1 MKNIDTYLLNDEAM
15 QRFIVEGYLTLN
27 SDQPRE
33 YHDRIYSEL
42 EPLEETGPM
51 GHNNLL
57 PCVPDLRTMLNEP
70 RVVGALTSILGP
82 GYYLHFH
89 RHDHV
94 NYPDGAQPL
103 HKDGDNHSH
112 HAVDDLRRYHKTRYA
127 MLLYYPQDTPLEMG
141 PTGIVPRSQ
150 YVTRRAVDKLKK
162 LGDRHKSEIL
172 QEIRESMD
180 AQAFHGTNRFQ
191 RYAEM
196 EEEFIVRCPELIE
209 EIEQASA
216 PWEEAKIPLVGDAG
230 TVTIVHFDLVHGRYA
245 ANLVGK
251 QRHMVKFLF
260 SRNIEPTAPSWNHRS
275 ADWKDI
281 EQDCQAPVWRNVWSW
296 HLGSEDSTSS
306 TRSVEN
312 LSQLLLSPEDDIAI
326 GAAYELGSMG
336 TGLDVLWQQFIS
348 DDPEV
353 RSVAAYGI
361 VRAASRALPRLIEL
375 LETADP
381 GLQLRVI
388 DVIGDI
394 ALEAGSATST
404 LVSLSNSEDV
414 KVRRATFEALGMVT
428 QTDEVLAPDVV
439 AVLGKGL
446 DDEDAIVVR
455 NTTFAISRL
464 GAKASTD
471 SIIDQID
478 RNLSHWHHHVRG
490 WSIEALQRLENPRA
504 MELALSYLMS
514 ARWDPAL
521 KSGDREAT
529 AKTMREAP

>member
-1 MKNIDTYLLNDEAM
+1 M
-15 QRFIVEGYLTLN
+15 
-27 SDQPRE
+27 
-33 YHDRIYSEL
+33 
-42 EPLEETGPM
+42 
-51 GHNNLL
+51 
-57 PCVPDLRTMLNEP
+57 
-70 RVVGALTSILGP
+70 
-82 GYYLHFH
+82 
-89 RHDHV
+89 
-94 NYPDGAQPL
+94 
-103 HKDGDNHSH
+103 
-112 HAVDDLRRYHKTRYA
+112 
-127 MLLYYPQDTPLEMG
+127 
-141 PTGIVPRSQ
+141 
-150 YVTRRAVDKLKK
+150 
-162 LGDRHKSEIL
+162 
-172 QEIRESMD
+172 
-180 AQAFHGTNRFQ
+180 
-191 RYAEM
+191 
-196 EEEFIVRCPELIE
+196 
-209 EIEQASA
+209 
-216 PWEEAKIPLVGDAG
+216 
-230 TVTIVHFDLVHGRYA
+230 
-245 ANLVGK
+245 
-251 QRHMVKFLF
+251 
-260 SRNIEPTAPSWNHRS
+260 
-275 ADWKDI
+275 
-281 EQDCQAPVWRNVWSW
+281 
-296 HLGSEDSTSS
+296 
-306 TRSVEN
+306 
-312 LSQLLLSPEDDIAI
+312 LSPEDDIAI

-428 QTDEVLAPDVV
+428 QTDEVLATDVV

-446 DDEDAIVVR
+446 EDEDAIVVR

-529 AKTMREAP
+529 AETMREAP

>member
-1 MKNIDTYLLNDEAM
+1 MKSIDTYLLDDEAM

-27 SDQPRE
+27 SEQPRD
-33 YHDRIYSEL
+33 YHDRMYDQL
-42 EPLEETGPM
+42 EPLEETGPL

-57 PCVPDLRTMLNEP
+57 PCVPDLRAVLNEP
-70 RVVGALTSILGP
+70 IVVGALTSILGP
-82 GYYLHFH
+82 DYYLHFH

-112 HAVDDLRRYHKTRYA
+112 HAIDDLRRYHKTRYV
-127 MLLYYPQDTPLEMG
+127 MLFYYPQDTPVEMG

-162 LGDRHKSEIL
+162 QGDTLKGEIL
-172 QEIRESMD
+172 REILKPMD
-180 AQAFHGTNRFQ
+180 AEAFQGTNRFQ
-191 RYAEM
+191 RYDEM
-196 EEEFIVRCPELIE
+196 EKEFIARYPELVE
-209 EIEQASA
+209 EIEKTSA

-260 SRNIEPTAPSWNHRS
+260 SRNSEPTEPSWNHRS
-275 ADWKDI
+275 TEWQGI
-281 EQDCQAPVWRNVWSW
+281 EQDCQEPIWRNVWSW
-296 HLGSEDSTSS
+296 HLGSEDTTSS
-306 TRSVEN
+306 TRSVED

-326 GAAYELGSMG
+326 GAAYELGSMES
-336 TGLDVLWQQFIS
+336 GLDVLWQHFIS
-348 DDPEV
+348 DDPEI
-353 RSVAAYGI
+353 RSIAAYGI
-361 VRAASRALPRLIEL
+361 VRAGSGALPRLKEKI
-375 LETADP
+375 ETADP
-381 GLQLRVI
+381 ELQLRIV

-394 ALEAGSATST
+394 ALGASSASSA
-404 LVSLSNSEDV
+404 LVSLSASEDV
-414 KVRRATFEALGMVT
+414 RVRRANFEALGMTT
-428 QTDEVLAPDVV
+428 QAAEVLADGVV
-439 AVLGKGL
+439 EALGNGL

-455 NTTFAISRL
+455 NATFAISRL
-464 GAKASTD
+464 GAKACTD

-490 WSIEALQRLENPRA
+490 WSIEALQRLGDPRA
-504 MELALSYLMS
+504 MGLALDYLMS

-521 KSGDREAT
+521 KSGDREPT
-529 AKTMREAP
+529 AKTMREVD